1 MDLVVSSLTIPSNC
15 SPWIQQGTRKASP
28 LNNHHSTTDSDMQPH
43 PASTGL
49 DSDNA
54 TLEHAEIDA
63 ASIAWSE
70 PFVGRWQQLV
80 SQTNWEKG
88 KIIYEWRLALVA
100 QEAPATSYSDE
111 AWAKQVGGVT
121 SQHVG
126 RLRRV
131 YERFADSYASYEG
144 LYWSHFLAALDW
156 DDAELWLE
164 GGARSGWSVSE
175 MRRTRLQAMGGDP
188 TTIDPNAP
196 REDVE
201 LDDGFV
207 ELEPESSKLDDSE
220 RADRDFEDASGPVFE
235 GPDFGEDGD
244 DDASSDRS
252 STNSQFEI
260 DGLSTVMA
268 GGTNPFLELGDLPA
282 DVADAMEQFKLC
294 IIRHRASNWSDMSQ
308 TKMLQI
314 LDALRQFADR

>member
-1 MDLVVSSLTIPSNC
+1 M
-15 SPWIQQGTRKASP
+15 
-28 LNNHHSTTDSDMQPH
+28 NNEHQPSTTDSELH
-43 PASTGL
+43 SYPASTG
-49 DSDNA
+49 SNSTNA
-54 TLEHAEIDA
+54 TLEHVELDAE
-63 ASIAWSE
+63 SIAWSE

-88 KIIYEWRLALVA
+88 RIIYEWRLALIEQA
-100 QEAPATSYSDE
+100 APATSYSDE
-111 AWAKQVGGVT
+111 AWARQVGGVT

-131 YERFADSYASYEG
+131 YERFSDSYASYEG

-188 TTIDPNAP
+188 STIDANAA

-207 ELEPESSKLDDSE
+207 ELESEEAKRDDSE
-220 RADRDFEDASGPVFE
+220 RAERDFEDAAGPVFE
-235 GPDFGEDGD
+235 GPDFGEDGEE
-244 DDASSDRS
+244 ATPSDRS
-252 STNSQFEI
+252 NTNSQFEI
-260 DGLSTVMA
+260 DGLSTAMA

-294 IIRHRASNWSDMSQ
+294 IIRHRASNWSDLSQ

>member
-1 MDLVVSSLTIPSNC
+1 MQSL
-15 SPWIQQGTRKASP
+15 
-28 LNNHHSTTDSDMQPH
+28 
-43 PASTGL
+43 PASNGL
-49 DSDNA
+49 SS
-54 TLEHAEIDA
+54 EHVAVETVELDA

-88 KIIYEWRLALVA
+88 KIIYEWRLALIE
-100 QEAPATSYSDE
+100 QESPATSYSDE

-131 YERFADSYASYEG
+131 YERFADSYASYDG

-188 TTIDPNAP
+188 STVDTNAP
-196 REDVE
+196 HEDVE

-207 ELEPESSKLDDSE
+207 ELEPEAREREDEE

-235 GPDFGEDGD
+235 GPDFGEDSD
-244 DDASSDRS
+244 EAAASDRS

-260 DGLSTVMA
+260 DGLSTATA

-282 DVADAMEQFKLC
+282 DVADAMEQIKLC
-294 IIRHRASNWSDMSQ
+294 IIRHRASNWSDISQ
-308 TKMLQI
+308 TKMFQI

>member
-1 MDLVVSSLTIPSNC
+1 M
-15 SPWIQQGTRKASP
+15 
-28 LNNHHSTTDSDMQPH
+28 NNEHQPATTDSPLH
-43 PASTGL
+43 SRPASTG
-49 DSDNA
+49 SSSTNA
-54 TLEHAEIDA
+54 TLEHVALDAE
-63 ASIAWSE
+63 SIAWSE

-88 KIIYEWRLALVA
+88 KIIYEWRLALIA

-111 AWAKQVGGVT
+111 AWARQVGGVT

-131 YERFADSYASYEG
+131 YERFAESYTSYEG

-188 TTIDPNAP
+188 STIDANAP

-207 ELEPESSKLDDSE
+207 ELEPEESKRDDSE
-220 RADRDFEDASGPVFE
+220 RAERDFEDSSGPVFD
-235 GPDFGEDGD
+235 GPDFGDDGEE
-244 DDASSDRS
+244 AAASDRS

-260 DGLSTVMA
+260 DGLSTAMA

-282 DVADAMEQFKLC
+282 DVADAMEQLKLC